1 VETAGVAFVFLD
13 LNGFLDFGFELVF
26 GFSSDSSPTD
36 VLRDVGLLLRARR
49 LNFELWR
56 DSLRGAS
63 SLVVIR
69 DSLRGTLFLL
79 VMRDSVRGR
88 YSVVLEGILKFEET
102 VGVADC
108 ELDLAER
115 PISRC
120 ANS

>member
-13 LNGFLDFGFELVF
+13 LNGFLDFGFEFVC

-36 VLRDVGLLLRARR
+36 VLRDVGLLLRTRR

-69 DSLRGTLFLL
+69 DSLRGTLFLV
-79 VMRDSVRGR
+79 VMHDSVRGK
-88 YSVVLEGILKFEET
+88 YSVVLEGILKLEET
-102 VGVADC
+102 VGVADF

-115 PISRC
+115 PIARGEDS
-120 ANS
+120 